1 MYASRSR
8 CDSPA
13 WSTLA
18 TAFDPSESSA
28 SYTSPMQPPP
38 IGRART
44 SLVPSAASTPPEI
57 RRSTTIRGVLLLDL
71 LLHRQD
77 VVEVVAILRRYPSRP
92 LGAKVQTPRSRAP
105 LRPLIRRVS
114 DVPGAGPGRVHED
127 LILQPFAPQ
136 HVLEDALSQRRA
148 ADVSQAD
155 EEHAYHKRVL

>member
-18 TAFDPSESSA
+18 TAFEPSESSA

-71 LLHRQD
+71 LQQP
-77 VVEVVAILRRYPSRP
+77 LRR
-92 LGAKVQTPRSRAP
+92 LLDEVQH
-105 LRPLIRRVS
+105 L
-114 DVPGAGPGRVHED
+114 
-127 LILQPFAPQ
+127 
-136 HVLEDALSQRRA
+136 LEALSTVVVGIRNLGLRS
-148 ADVSQAD
+148 VGSIV
-155 EEHAYHKRVL
+155 EEGPDYGPPASAESSGCPVVLLVHG